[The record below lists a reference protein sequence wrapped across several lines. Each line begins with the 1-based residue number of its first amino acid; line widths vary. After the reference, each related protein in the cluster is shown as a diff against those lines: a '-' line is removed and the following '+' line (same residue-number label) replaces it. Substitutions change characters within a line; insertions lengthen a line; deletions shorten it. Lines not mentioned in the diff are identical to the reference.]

1 MTTPDPNKYIDL
13 LKETNINYNTYIN
26 FKNNKNLDT
35 LPYSVKQLNDEVT
48 KNYTLLIIWFIIS
61 IFIVIITC
69 ITIIDEEKMN
79 KYGLIIVIFFIL
91 YILFYFVQTIFK
103 ITY

>member
-13 LKETNINYNTYIN
+13 LKETDINYNTYIK
-26 FKNNKNLDT
+26 FKNNKSLDT
-35 LPYSVKQLNDEVT
+35 LPYSVKELNNEVT

-69 ITIIDEEKMN
+69 ITIIDEEQMN
-79 KYGLIIVIFFIL
+79 KYGLIVVILFIL